1 MTPAVE
7 GASPEPQPKREETAP
22 QPTPRSKPAKAVK
35 AAKPAKT
42 AKAPKAAKTAKAA
55 KATKPAKTPERPTP
69 PKPATPAAPVAV
81 PSPGGREEHRVV
93 SHVNLLSV
101 LKLSIAFYLATV
113 LVWLV
118 AFVSLW
124 VIAEAAGIID
134 NLENFIADL
143 LAYDEFNFL
152 SFEMLRAITIIGLVW
167 SALATTLTVTAAAFY
182 NLFADLLG
190 GVEITLT
197 DEPAD
202 RD

>member
-7 GASPEPQPKREETAP
+7 GASPEPQPKGEKTASKQTKP
-22 QPTPRSKPAKAVK
+22 ARQSPKPAKATRTG
-35 AAKPAKT
+35 KPAKR
-42 AKAPKAAKTAKAA
+42 
-55 KATKPAKTPERPTP
+55 TKPVAAAEPAKQRT
-69 PKPATPAAPVAV
+69 KPVVV

-101 LKLSIAFYLATV
+101 LKVSIAFYLATV

-118 AFVSLW
+118 SFVSLW

-134 NLENFIADL
+134 NLENFIADV

-167 SALATTLTVTAAAFY
+167 VALATTLTVVAAAFY
-182 NLFADLLG
+182 NLFSDLLG

-197 DEPAD
+197 DEPTELG
-202 RD
+202 

>member
-7 GASPEPQPKREETAP
+7 GASPEPQPKREKAAP
-22 QPTPRSKPAKAVK
+22 KPSKATKATKVAKAAKPTKRATPSKPAKS
-35 AAKPAKT
+35 AKPI
-42 AKAPKAAKTAKAA
+42 
-55 KATKPAKTPERPTP
+55 
-69 PKPATPAAPVAV
+69 VV
-81 PSPGGREEHRVV
+81 PSPGGREDHRVV

-101 LKLSIAFYLATV
+101 LKVSIAFYLATV

-152 SFEMLRAITIIGLVW
+152 SFEMLRSITIIGLVW
-167 SALATTLTVTAAAFY
+167 VALATTLTVVAAAFY

-190 GVEITLT
+190 GVEVTLT
-197 DEPAD
+197 DEPTE
-202 RD
+202 RG